1 MENAVFPVLRIGRFQ
16 HKENGKALALCK
28 KYELGYNCSNELFYA
43 PTRPNDACLQSLYS
57 GG

>member
-1 MENAVFPVLRIGRFQ
+1 MFPVLRIGRFQ